1 MARGKWIATIWLLR
15 HVWCVFYYIL
25 SFPDCFLVI
34 ALDWVCDSKSC
45 GVTIFND
52 SYFMEYWLPLSVCY
66 LKTDTSKGYSKTINL
81 RASLYSLGFTLTI
94 LLLQVYSLP
103 CVRKCNPPCS
113 WIFGYSFLN
122 HRSLQPSS
130 FALNQCGSFTRMF
143 LLVRCDSATLG
154 ASKKCNKCSSESM
167 CSFTLP
173 FTLVFRVLILY
184 RWTAFPF
191 SVPNFLQY

>member
-1 MARGKWIATIWLLR
+1 M
-15 HVWCVFYYIL
+15 IL
-25 SFPDCFLVI
+25 IL
-34 ALDWVCDSKSC
+34 WNT
-45 GVTIFND
+45 G
-52 SYFMEYWLPLSVCY
+52 Y
-66 LKTDTSKGYSKTINL
+66 LNIDTSKGYSKTINL

-143 LLVRCDSATLG
+143 LPVRCDSATLG

-184 RWTAFPF
+184 RWTTLPF
-191 SVPNFLQY
+191 SVPNFLWYYTYPLTHWVYRLAVGWFAYNFFHVH

>member
-1 MARGKWIATIWLLR
+1 MDCHHLAIAACVMCVLLHSKFSWLLP
-15 HVWCVFYYIL
+15 C
-25 SFPDCFLVI
+25 DCFGLSMWLQKLWSNYLQWFLFYGILVTS
-34 ALDWVCDSKSC
+34 LC
-45 GVTIFND
+45 
-52 SYFMEYWLPLSVCY
+52 LCY

-143 LLVRCDSATLG
+143 LPVRCDSATLG